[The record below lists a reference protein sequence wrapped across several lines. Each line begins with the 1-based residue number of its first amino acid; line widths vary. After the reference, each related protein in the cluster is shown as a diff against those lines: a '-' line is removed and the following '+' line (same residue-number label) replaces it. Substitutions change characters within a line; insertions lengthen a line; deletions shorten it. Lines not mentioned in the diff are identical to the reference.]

1 VTDSGNQSEAI
12 PAALPLAGVRVVDL
26 TRVMTGPYCT
36 LMLGDL
42 GADVIKIERP
52 GKGDDTRA
60 WGPPFLDG
68 EAVYFLSVN
77 RNKRSIALDLK
88 SDDGQ
93 AVLWR
98 LIERADVVVENFSPG
113 TISRLGFGYDA
124 VKARR
129 PAIVY
134 ASISGFGQSGPDFDR
149 TAYDL
154 IVQGMSGMMSIT
166 GQPGAMPTRL
176 GVPIADI
183 GAGMFAAYAI
193 VAALFRRERTGE
205 GCYVDASM
213 LGGQVAVLTYQAGLH
228 LSTGGVPRQLGNAHP
243 MIVPYD
249 TFASADG
256 YVNIAVGNDDLWRRF
271 AAAFGRPDLGDDPR
285 FRTNA
290 ARVAH
295 RAEVYDLLQ
304 PLLAGFTTD
313 EIVRRLDEAA
323 VPCGPIRD
331 VAQTLADPQ
340 VRAQHLVQEVEHA
353 KLGSLALSGAPYHF
367 DGEPVAARLA
377 PPLLGQQTVEILREA
392 GYGPDESERILASG
406 AAQAAPA

>member
-1 VTDSGNQSEAI
+1 MSESGARDKAI
-12 PAALPLAGVRVVDL
+12 PAALPLTGVRVVDL

-77 RNKRSIALDLK
+77 RNKRSLALDLK
-88 SDDGQ
+88 SANGQ

-98 LIERADVVVENFSPG
+98 LLERADVVVENFSPG
-113 TISRLGFGYDA
+113 TIDRLGFGYDA

-129 PAIVY
+129 PDVVY
-134 ASISGFGQSGPDFDR
+134 ASISGFGQSGPDYDR

-166 GQPGAMPTRL
+166 GQPGSLPTRL

-205 GCYVDASM
+205 GSYVDTSM
-213 LGGQVAVLTYQAGLH
+213 LGGQIALLTYQAGRH
-228 LSTGGVPRQLGNAHP
+228 LSIGDVPGQLGNAHP

-271 AAAFGRPDLGDDPR
+271 AAALGRAELSDDPR

-290 ARVAH
+290 LRVAH
-295 RAEVYDLLQ
+295 RAELYDLLQ
-304 PLLAGFTTD
+304 PLLAAFTTD
-313 EIVRRLDEAA
+313 DIVRRLDEAA
-323 VPCGPIRD
+323 VPCGPIKD
-331 VAQTLADPQ
+331 IAQALANPQ
-340 VRAQHLVQEVEHA
+340 VRAQHLVQEAHHA
-353 KLGSLALSGAPYHF
+353 KLGAIELSGAPYHF
-367 DGEPVAARLA
+367 DGESIAARLA
-377 PPLLGQQTVEILREA
+377 PPLLGEQTVEILREI
-392 GYGPDESERILASG
+392 GYGP
-406 AAQAAPA
+406 